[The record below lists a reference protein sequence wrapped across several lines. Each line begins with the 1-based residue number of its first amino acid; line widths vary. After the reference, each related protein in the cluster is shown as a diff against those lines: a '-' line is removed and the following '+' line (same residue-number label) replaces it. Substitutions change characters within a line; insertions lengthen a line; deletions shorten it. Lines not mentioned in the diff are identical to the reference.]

1 MPSRKGGKN
10 PLREQASKAASISID
25 SNSSSSATP
34 TPCQLPPPLP
44 PHPYYSYRDPYHPP
58 TYRHHRER
66 SPPTPSLLE
75 ATLWFP
81 LRLHLKS
88 AIIDT
93 NSLIISTGW
102 REYIPPWRS
111 SFRSV

>member
-58 TYRHHRER
+58 TYHHHRER
-66 SPPTPSLLE
+66 SPPTPVPSRSNVVVSSPIVELS
-75 ATLWFP
+75 WSQ
-81 LRLHLKS
+81 RLKS
-88 AIIDT
+88 
-93 NSLIISTGW
+93 
-102 REYIPPWRS
+102 YIPK
-111 SFRSV
+111 VTAKYET